1 MKMPAEE
8 IKPIMI
14 LHGPTE
20 ISKLL
25 PEAIL
30 SGNKPTKTTVFS

>member
-1 MKMPAEE
+1 MAAEE
-8 IKPIMI
+8 IKPKMI

-25 PEAIL
+25 PEATL
-30 SGNKPTKTTVFS
+30 SGNKPTKTTIFS